1 MRSMVVMEGDF
12 WIMYL
17 KAAIDRKSNSNM
29 ELLSGLSF
37 L

>member
-1 MRSMVVMEGDF
+1 MRSMVVMEGHF

-17 KAAIDRKSNSNM
+17 KAAIDGKSNSNR
-29 ELLSGLSF
+29 ELLSGISF